1 MVVLQRLSDDPY
13 QCGTEVKDV
22 HKIANDEKV
31 VPREWVTE
39 DGSYV
44 TDDFVSYVRPLI
56 QGDVSPV
63 MVDGIP
69 RHLYRKINSHTA
81 APDIYDMFT
90 IRMRQFFISGF
101 ITLLLFIL
109 LSLSYS
115 SFILYLYTDAF
126 FTYI

>member
-63 MVDGIP
+63 TRVTSTA
-69 RHLYRKINSHTA
+69 KINSHTA